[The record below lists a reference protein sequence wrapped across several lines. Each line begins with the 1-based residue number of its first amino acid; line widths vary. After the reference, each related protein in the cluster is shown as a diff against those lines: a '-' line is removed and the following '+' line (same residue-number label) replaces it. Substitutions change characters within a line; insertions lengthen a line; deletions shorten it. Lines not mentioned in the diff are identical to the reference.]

1 MVVFTSLFACFAI
14 LERFI
19 PARQATIDWRI
30 RWLNN
35 LGLSF
40 FNSAIVRLVNPFSG
54 TVFAVLVE
62 QNNWGLLNLTNLPVL
77 ISIPLFLLVFDLTI
91 YFQHRVFHYFQIL
104 WVLHRVH
111 HADPDYDL
119 TTGTR
124 FHPLSILISMS
135 IKLVLVLLLGAP
147 ALAILVAEILLNAT
161 SMFNHSNIKLSEK
174 LDRRLRNVIVTPDM
188 HRIHRSTDEQEQGCN
203 FGFNFSCWDKLF
215 GTYLEAPKQSQA
227 EMSLGIEG
235 INGSDATRIDGLL
248 LQPFLRVNHSR

>member
-1 MVVFTSLFACFAI
+1 
-14 LERFI
+14 
-19 PARQATIDWRI
+19 
-30 RWLNN
+30 
-35 LGLSF
+35 
-40 FNSAIVRLVNPFSG
+40 
-54 TVFAVLVE
+54 
-62 QNNWGLLNLTNLPVL
+62 
-77 ISIPLFLLVFDLTI
+77 
-91 YFQHRVFHYFQIL
+91 
-104 WVLHRVH
+104 
-111 HADPDYDL
+111 
-119 TTGTR
+119 
-124 FHPLSILISMS
+124 MS

-188 HRIHRSTDEQEQGCN
+188 LRIHHSTDEQELGCN

-248 LQPFLRVNHSR
+248 LQPFRRINHSR